1 MGDGA
6 KRVTTAVLWL
16 LLAAAGIRAADYRG
30 AGDGG
35 KGPAAPGS
43 VGLPAV
49 GTTGNPPSG
58 RGRSLAYATVNGP
71 YSAYARLPTPNAY
84 RCATTTSSSHS
95 TAVVT
100 RFAPSPTGYLHVG
113 GARTALFSWL
123 LAHHHGGR
131 YLLRIEDT
139 DLARSTEQ
147 ATTQLLEDLRWLG
160 LHWFNVDRLVYQSK
174 RVVLYDHVIASLLE
188 DGLAYEA
195 WDTPDELDALRRE
208 AERQKR
214 QFVYRRREVSAEQ
227 VARWKA
233 EGRRPVVRF
242 AMPVKEYRFRDEV
255 LGKDVVLPAEE
266 AQDFVIR
273 KTDGMPTYHF
283 AVVADDAEMS
293 VTHILRGQ
301 EHTKNTFNHIALQE
315 ALGYPRPV
323 YGHLPIIL
331 NPDNSKMGKRDRD
344 KKIRA
349 QVQNWLK
356 NAKQSAEDLSAA
368 CGFAPSLL
376 AEWISDS
383 QKQLDLPEQQS
394 VMRAVGMKES
404 DLPEILVHDFRR
416 NGYLPEALLN
426 FLALLGWSPGGD
438 REHMTMDEMVRLF
451 SVEGIGKSNAKFDR
465 TKLLAFNTKA
475 AETASPGR
483 LLAALR
489 DYLSVNPDS
498 PLNGADDAALAR
510 VLRMKKGFRLLRE
523 VDESS
528 RFLFLPDEQIH
539 YQPDA
544 VEKVLKK
551 GDGQGLAVVRE
562 LRPVLEGVADWT
574 AAGLEAAVNR
584 YCEQK
589 GLGLGK
595 VAQPLRVA
603 VSGGTVSPPIFD
615 SLELLGRERTL
626 RRMDRCVQAAA

>member
-1 MGDGA
+1 MS
-6 KRVTTAVLWL
+6 RV
-16 LLAAAGIRAADYRG
+16 
-30 AGDGG
+30 
-35 KGPAAPGS
+35 
-43 VGLPAV
+43 
-49 GTTGNPPSG
+49 GN
-58 RGRSLAYATVNGP
+58 T
-71 YSAYARLPTPNAY
+71 
-84 RCATTTSSSHS
+84 
-95 TAVVT
+95 VVT

-123 LAHHHGGR
+123 LARHQGGR

-160 LHWFNVDRLVYQSK
+160 LHWDNERLVYQS
-174 RVVLYDHVIASLLE
+174 RRLDVYNRVIADLAAR
-188 DGLAYEA
+188 GLAYEA
-195 WDTPDELDALRRE
+195 WETEDELK
-208 AERQKR
+208 AERAAAEKQKR
-214 QFVYRRREVSAEQ
+214 QFVYRRRDVSADQ

-233 EGRRPVVRF
+233 QGRKAVIRF

-255 LGKDVVLPAEE
+255 LAKDVVLPAEE

-283 AVVADDAEMS
+283 AVVVDDADMGI
-293 VTHILRGQ
+293 THILRGQ

-315 ALGYPRPV
+315 ALGYPRPL

-349 QVQNWLK
+349 QAQNWMK
-356 NAKQSAEDLSAA
+356 NQKKSVGDLSAA
-368 CGFAPSLL
+368 CGL
-376 AEWISDS
+376 ASSRLTDWISDS
-383 QKQLDLPEQQS
+383 QKQLDLPDQQS
-394 VMRAVGMKES
+394 VMRAIGMTES

-438 REHMTMDEMVRLF
+438 REHMTMDELVQLF
-451 SVEGIGKSNAKFDR
+451 SIEGIGKSNARFDR
-465 TKLLAFNTKA
+465 AKLLAFNTRA
-475 AETASPGR
+475 AESATPHR
-483 LLAALR
+483 LLEAFK

-498 PLNGADDAALAR
+498 PLNGADDESLSR

-523 VDESS
+523 VDEAS
-528 RFLFLPDEQIH
+528 RFLFVPDERIE

-551 GDGQGLAVVRE
+551 GDSQGLSVLRD
-562 LRPVLEGVADWT
+562 LRPILRDVNDWT
-574 AAGLEAAVNR
+574 TPNLEAAVQR

-589 GLGLGK
+589 ALGLGK

-603 VSGGTVSPPIFD
+603 VSGGTVSPPIFE
-615 SLELLGRERTL
+615 SLEVLGRDRTL
-626 RRMDRCVQAAA
+626 PRLDRCLAAASA